1 MEACQG
7 LVLNHQ
13 NSCRIANCLGPVS
26 DDDTGNSERGD
37 GLIDYRFGGWI
48 EVRGTF
54 IEKQ

>member
-1 MEACQG
+1 
-7 LVLNHQ
+7 
-13 NSCRIANCLGPVS
+13 VS
-26 DDDTGNSERGD
+26 DDDTGNPERGD